1 MLLIFKGDTCRRL
14 LMPLFD
20 QEIMVR
26 LVTELRKSA
35 ARLRDIS
42 KLSEAGFL
50 KDPDKIGS
58 AKYHFIVAIECCIDM
73 CNHIIA
79 RNGFRAPED
88 YGDTFRV
95 MSEEGALREEFSD
108 ELVNMAKFRNR
119 LVHLYWEVKDKQVYE
134 ILQTRLDDFKKLLDA
149 LSNFLNFKDI
159 K

>member
-1 MLLIFKGDTCRRL
+1 
-14 LMPLFD
+14 MPLFD
-20 QEIMVR
+20 QEIVVR
-26 LVTELRKSA
+26 LTTELRKSV
-35 ARLRDIS
+35 ARLRDLS
-42 KLSEAGFL
+42 KLAEAEFL

-73 CNHIIA
+73 CNHVIA

-95 MSEEGALREEFSD
+95 MSEESALKPDFSD

-119 LVHLYWEVKDKQVYE
+119 LVHLYWEVEDPLVYE

-149 LSNFLNFKDI
+149 LSDFLNFKDI
-159 K
+159 KK